1 MSEIIA
7 LIVDVVM
14 SGLILGIGSGFVYH
28 GLVEIENRVKNR

>member
-14 SGLILGIGSGFVYH
+14 SGLILGIGSGLVYH
-28 GLVEIENRVKNR
+28 GLVEIENRVKNK